1 MVLYNRK
8 EVKYEMQSGD
18 IRKVL
23 EDRIAEVQKE
33 ISNLQ
38 EKRGEIDQKL
48 KDAERKIVALR
59 EVYMIEAERFGE
71 QKPPLLVGT
80 GVSYRFAGMK
90 LTEALQIVRTE
101 NPKVNKKQARK
112 ILEKEGFDFRNKRPG
127 SAVHF
132 AWVSLDRRKPH

>member
-1 MVLYNRK
+1 
-8 EVKYEMQSGD
+8 MQSGD

-38 EKRGEIDQKL
+38 EKRWEIDQTL
-48 KDAERKIVALR
+48 KEAERKMVALR
-59 EVYMIEAERFGE
+59 EVYGIEAERFGE
-71 QKPPLLVGT
+71 QRPPLLVRT

-90 LTEALQIVRTE
+90 LTEALQIIRTE
-101 NPKVNKKQARK
+101 QPKVNKEQARK
-112 ILEKEGFDFRNKRPG
+112 ILEKEGFDFRGKRPG

-132 AWVSLDRRKPH
+132 AWVALDRRKGGG